1 MSAAV
6 ERGFGWREG
15 VCLRSLSVGRSEV
28 GEEGAE
34 GGAIGSGGAGGT
46 EPEWQDLSV
55 EVRRREDES
64 TCNLGA

>member
-1 MSAAV
+1 M
-6 ERGFGWREG
+6 
-15 VCLRSLSVGRSEV
+15 RSLSVGRSEV